1 MVYDQSEN
9 ETLLQPSL
17 RSRSTLKRVL
27 YCSPLNILLFL
38 FPFGLLVDYLGWSA
52 LWVFSFNFLVIIPLA
67 AILSYSTE
75 QLSERVGQT
84 LGGLLNA
91 TFGNAIELIVS
102 LIAIRQNQIRVVQA
116 SMLGSIL
123 SNLLLVLGCC
133 FVAGGYNREQQ
144 RFNQTVAQTMS
155 SLLALSMIGLLLPA
169 AFHAS
174 LPRTAYNEDQILK
187 LSRGSALI
195 LLLMYVFFLVFQ
207 LKTHKRLFQEAE
219 GREDDALSEMS
230 LQEKPLEVKWALTTL
245 LLATLLVSISADKLV
260 GSIDDIVASTGV
272 SKTFIGLIVI
282 PIVGNAAEHFT
293 AVVVAYKDKMDLAVG
308 VAVGSS
314 LQISLFV
321 TPFMVLVGWVSGTQ
335 MSLFF
340 STFET
345 AVMFVAVLITNYLIL
360 DGESNWLEGAMLLS
374 TYLIIALAFVYYPD
388 TLGS

>member
-38 FPFGLLVDYLGWSA
+38 FPLGLLVDYLGWSA
-52 LWVFSFNFLVIIPLA
+52 LWVFSINFLVIIPLA
-67 AILSYSTE
+67 AVLSYATE

-195 LLLMYVFFLVFQ
+195 LLLMYVFFLF
-207 LKTHKRLFQEAE
+207 
-219 GREDDALSEMS
+219 
-230 LQEKPLEVKWALTTL
+230 
-245 LLATLLVSISADKLV
+245 
-260 GSIDDIVASTGV
+260 
-272 SKTFIGLIVI
+272 
-282 PIVGNAAEHFT
+282 
-293 AVVVAYKDKMDLAVG
+293 
-308 VAVGSS
+308 SS
-314 LQISLFV
+314 
-321 TPFMVLVGWVSGTQ
+321 
-335 MSLFF
+335 
-340 STFET
+340 
-345 AVMFVAVLITNYLIL
+345 
-360 DGESNWLEGAMLLS
+360 
-374 TYLIIALAFVYYPD
+374 
-388 TLGS
+388 

>member
-38 FPFGLLVDYLGWSA
+38 FPLGLLVDYLGWSA
-52 LWVFSFNFLVIIPLA
+52 LWVFSINFLVIIPLA
-67 AILSYSTE
+67 AVLSYATE

-230 LQEKPLEVKWALTTL
+230 FHEEPLAVKWALTTL

-260 GSIDDIVASTGV
+260 GSIDDIVASTGI

-282 PIVGNAAEHFT
+282 PIVGNAAEHVT

-335 MSLFF
+335 MSLLF